1 MYFIYINFYTYY
13 IIRRFYYFRSKLR
26 IGYLYTYGWPR
37 NAGLRTTYSHAT
49 RIKDERRRPRRP
61 DVGLGCVSD
70 AVRVP
75 LVTSQDCAKSLT
87 NMITAHSDSVRARG
101 WPPEAGLRA
110 RARAHRAFDVNSASL
125 I

>member
-1 MYFIYINFYTYY
+1 MYVYIYIYVKDIIYITIKDNFS
-13 IIRRFYYFRSKLR
+13 YFRSKLR
-26 IGYLYTYGWPR
+26 VGYLYTYGWPR
-37 NAGLRTTYSHAT
+37 NAGLRTSYSHVT
-49 RIKDERRRPRRP
+49 RIKDERRQPWRS

-110 RARAHRAFDVNSASL
+110 RARAPIGHL
-125 I
+125 M